1 MTANENTNENTNER
15 FIGIDSLIAALSNY
29 PEAQVLIQTIEPFIP
44 LIMREGTGVYN
55 DFISYAVDGK
65 WTELDEEMWAKM
77 TEDERDKLSD
87 NILQDARIAVDN
99 QYQRNLLARQMAFK
113 IVTSMLSVILL

>member
-1 MTANENTNENTNER
+1 MSENENINEK
-15 FIGIDSLIAALSNY
+15 FISIDTLIAALSNY
-29 PEAQVLIQTIEPFIP
+29 PEAQVLIQTIEPFVP
-44 LIMREGTGVYN
+44 LIMREGVGAYN
-55 DFISYAVDGK
+55 DFVAYAVEGK

-87 NILQDARIAVDN
+87 SVLRDARVAVDN